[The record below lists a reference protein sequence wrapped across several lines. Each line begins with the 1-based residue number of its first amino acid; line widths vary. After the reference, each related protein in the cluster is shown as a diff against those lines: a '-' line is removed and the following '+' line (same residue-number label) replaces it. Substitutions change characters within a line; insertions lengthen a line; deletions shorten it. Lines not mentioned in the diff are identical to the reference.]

1 LDQAQESAVGSVR
14 RKAEEDRAKQGN
26 HVAKLRDLRGNF
38 IQDRRAGR
46 ASQFCF
52 VRTNF
57 VLALSSVSTVQ
68 AQVTVDA
75 SKITCDQFVH
85 SKVAPT
91 RTVAAWLSGFYSG
104 KRDNQVI
111 DLQNFEA
118 NLSKLENFCYEEKNY
133 KLPVMQAI
141 EKVIGRGK

>member
-1 LDQAQESAVGSVR
+1 MSRNYVTFGGILFKIGELVV
-14 RKAEEDRAKQGN
+14 
-26 HVAKLRDLRGNF
+26 HPNF
-38 IQDRRAGR
+38 VLSGLI
-46 ASQFCF
+46 
-52 VRTNF
+52 F

>member
-1 LDQAQESAVGSVR
+1 LFLLFLRFRLFKR
-14 RKAEEDRAKQGN
+14 RSRWTP
-26 HVAKLRDLRGNF
+26 R
-38 IQDRRAGR
+38 
-46 ASQFCF
+46 S
-52 VRTNF
+52 
-57 VLALSSVSTVQ
+57 
-68 AQVTVDA
+68 
-75 SKITCDQFVH
+75 TCDQFVH

-104 KRDNQVI
+104 KRDNRVI

-133 KLPVMQAI
+133 KLLVMQAI

>member
-1 LDQAQESAVGSVR
+1 VYFPSPLPLGLICQSEHPTKFEFVINLKTA
-14 RKAEEDRAKQGN
+14 KALVV
-26 HVAKLRDLRGNF
+26 HSNF
-38 IQDRRAGR
+38 VLSGLIL
-46 ASQFCF
+46 
-52 VRTNF
+52 

-104 KRDNQVI
+104 KRDNRVI